1 MKKQIPSEDQ
11 SYILGPL
18 TFFFEDKKKALK
30 RPHKGHLDNWSRYI
44 FFSDKRAWRTRSAQ
58 AALPLWPMV
67 RCRYILR
74 VTLVYVSFS
83 SFWFSFLTRA
93 RARARRTQPKNLNC
107 ADFYRTLGRASLKGR
122 HLLIWILRRKRCT
135 STSFHSKEFARAS
148 RFYLRTLHLRLS
160 LSLSLSPV
168 QKGGERRDNSIFFR
182 NSNLGNWEKK
192 GGKENRRAKVRNAF
206 FFIFVLDEFW
216 DDTFVLLCV
225 KWRRRPSKNM
235 STMWSL
241 ALSR

>member
-1 MKKQIPSEDQ
+1 
-11 SYILGPL
+11 
-18 TFFFEDKKKALK
+18 
-30 RPHKGHLDNWSRYI
+30 
-44 FFSDKRAWRTRSAQ
+44 
-58 AALPLWPMV
+58 MV

-93 RARARRTQPKNLNC
+93 RARGGHNRR
-107 ADFYRTLGRASLKGR
+107 
-122 HLLIWILRRKRCT
+122 IELRRFLSNAWSCLFERSASFDLN
-135 STSFHSKEFARAS
+135 STEKEVLQHVFSFEGIRARES
-148 RFYLRTLHLRLS
+148 ILS
-160 LSLSLSPV
+160 AHPPSPSICLSLSLSPV

-206 FFIFVLDEFW
+206 FCFVLDEFW
-216 DDTFVLLCV
+216 DDAFVLLCV

>member
-1 MKKQIPSEDQ
+1 
-11 SYILGPL
+11 
-18 TFFFEDKKKALK
+18 
-30 RPHKGHLDNWSRYI
+30 
-44 FFSDKRAWRTRSAQ
+44 
-58 AALPLWPMV
+58 MV

-93 RARARRTQPKNLNC
+93 RARGGHNRRIELRQFLSNAWSCLFERSASFDLNSTEKEVLQHVFSFEGIRARES
-107 ADFYRTLGRASLKGR
+107 TLSAHPPSPS
-122 HLLIWILRRKRCT
+122 IC
-135 STSFHSKEFARAS
+135 
-148 RFYLRTLHLRLS
+148 
-160 LSLSLSPV
+160 LSLSPV

-206 FFIFVLDEFW
+206 FFVLDEFW
-216 DDTFVLLCV
+216 DDAFLLLCV